1 MVNRSRKHR
10 GSRGGRDR
18 TNRGWPSGG
27 GTSGL
32 PVAQEIAEEIPHQVA
47 DVVARVRER
56 RRVILPQQNFTVASF
71 PRWSR
76 AFHGSPAGFKFIIE
90 NASMNFY
97 PVRVQELLV
106 LEADAILMRSRGGA
120 SWVHVRQ
127 ELCFSADCGH
137 LLFVTCGDTPTAFAT
152 FHAATGWFAPCPI
165 QVDARG
171 VREVIARWIVA
182 PPRGSRGDRSD
193 VRA

>member
-1 MVNRSRKHR
+1 MPTVDGQAVAELRGCQSRKRSRKR
-10 GSRGGRDR
+10 SRIRSR
-18 TNRGWPSGG
+18 TRSQEFAND
-27 GTSGL
+27 
-32 PVAQEIAEEIPHQVA
+32 VASFFP
-47 DVVARVRER
+47 
-56 RRVILPQQNFTVASF
+56 NNYTVASF

-76 AFHGSPAGFKFIIE
+76 AFHGSPAGFKFTIE

-97 PVRVQELLV
+97 LVRVQELLV

-152 FHAATGWFAPCPI
+152 FHAATGWFMPCPI

-182 PPRGSRGDRSD
+182 PPRGSRGDRRD